1 MSHTDDSIFQT
12 IQQLRTPG
20 MLEEVISSE
29 WTQLTGK
36 RITTMKVETNLIH
49 YRPFRGGRVMLKACI
64 IHKDSGH
71 SRKEIDFF
79 LQIYSDIEAARA
91 RVEKERS
98 RRHVPPPPLFI
109 PKWRAVLWTLPNVPK
124 LRKLKE
130 LMDPDNFRR
139 LLLSE
144 TETEPGVL
152 RDSPLKLFRF
162 VPRKRAILTWEHPQT
177 HRRYFVKL
185 FNKTDTLRVSN
196 NYRHIMQ
203 ISKQGKLDF
212 IVPELISYN
221 PSCRALLMTEIPGKT
236 FTEEMRKAIPGSFAK
251 VGRILGQLHKC
262 QAKPEMLWSPE
273 KEIDAVCTHMGE
285 VKLALPQLGVQL
297 DAVTAILADAYQ
309 HLPIPKRMPIHGNLF
324 GDQIL
329 YGQENIGIVDWD
341 VFCYGDPLYDIGRL
355 IAHLLFLGGTEGLA
369 SSEVNS
375 CTEALLQG
383 YRDKVEEPVNRQ
395 WLSWHVAAQL
405 LMRGKISSLRKLPEN
420 WIRQMTFVVKE
431 AERLVHGRSRYM
443 NLPALNTQIKR
454 LANS

>member
-1 MSHTDDSIFQT
+1 MSHTDDSIFRT
-12 IQQLRTPG
+12 IQQVRTPG
-20 MLEEVISSE
+20 ILEEVISSA
-29 WTQLTGK
+29 WIQWPK
-36 RITTMKVETNLIH
+36 RITTMKVESNLTH
-49 YRPFRGGRVMLKACI
+49 YRPFRGGRVMLKACV
-64 IHKDSGH
+64 IHKDGGR

-79 LQIYSDIEAARA
+79 LQIYPDIEAARA
-91 RVEKERS
+91 KVEKERS

-109 PKWRAVLWTLPNVPK
+109 PKWLAVLWTLPNVPK

-162 VPRKRAILTWEHPQT
+162 VPRKRAILTWEHPRT

-185 FNKTDTLRVSN
+185 FNKTDALRVSN

-221 PSCRALLMTEIPGKT
+221 PSCQALLMTEIPGKT

-285 VKLALPQLGVQL
+285 VKLVLPQLGVQL

-431 AERLVHGRSRYM
+431 AERLVHGCSRYM